1 MSWPRL
7 LLLGFAGGALG
18 VLVTHQGM
26 VWLMHMAGWLPNPP
40 YSLRPVAPFGV
51 PAVLNA
57 AFWGGLWGV
66 ALAALLRATGAP
78 ALLTGLLVGALGA
91 TLVGWTVVAGLK
103 GLPLFAGGELA
114 RMWRGPLI
122 NGAWGWGA
130 ALFLLGLGA
139 PFRR

>member
-1 MSWPRL
+1 MTLPRL
-7 LLLGFAGGALG
+7 LLAGFLAGALG
-18 VLVTHQGM
+18 VLVTHQGT
-26 VWLMHMAGWLPNPP
+26 VWLLHMGGLLPNPP

-66 ALAALLRATGAP
+66 VLAALLRATGWP
-78 ALLTGLLVGALGA
+78 ALVTGLLLGAAGA
-91 TLVGWTVVAGLK
+91 TLIGWTAVAGLK
-103 GLPLFAGGELA
+103 GLPLFAGFELA

-139 PFRR
+139 GFRR

>member
-1 MSWPRL
+1 L
-7 LLLGFAGGALG
+7 LLLGFAAGALG
-18 VLVTHQGM
+18 VLVTHQGT
-26 VWLMHMAGWLPNPP
+26 VWLLHMAGFLPNPP
-40 YSLRPVAPFGV
+40 YSLRPVPPLGI

-66 ALAALLRATGAP
+66 ALAALLRAARTP
-78 ALLTGLLVGALGA
+78 ALLTGLLLGAFGA
-91 TLVGWTVVAGLK
+91 TLVGWTIVAGLK
-103 GLPLFAGGELA
+103 GLPLFAGGEPA
-114 RMWRGPLI
+114 RMWRGLAI